1 MGNSQSI
8 NIPTENKYFI
18 SYCKQYDVTI
28 EDIIFKDSIEL
39 ILNYE
44 NISSNFI
51 LSIIYSQ
58 INNLGY
64 SIKLKVPTYNIFKK
78 DSSIKEII
86 EYIEKKG
93 FLCSDYSDILSDLIF
108 DYQCYYPRLPNI
120 KYLLNK
126 NNILIAGIILDNN
139 LMKSLNLN
147 FPKKDV
153 TDIICIVG
161 YDNDHILIK
170 STWIQEKILLK
181 NEFINNIKEIWTI
194 NIKSPD
200 NK

>member
-58 INNLGY
+58 INNLG
-64 SIKLKVPTYNIFKK
+64 
-78 DSSIKEII
+78 
-86 EYIEKKG
+86 
-93 FLCSDYSDILSDLIF
+93 
-108 DYQCYYPRLPNI
+108 
-120 KYLLNK
+120 
-126 NNILIAGIILDNN
+126 
-139 LMKSLNLN
+139 
-147 FPKKDV
+147 
-153 TDIICIVG
+153 
-161 YDNDHILIK
+161 
-170 STWIQEKILLK
+170 
-181 NEFINNIKEIWTI
+181 
-194 NIKSPD
+194 
-200 NK
+200 